1 MSGQHSFLLL
11 TASLAFLCG
20 CASAPDPVFQSSWYQ
35 DQLNEAK
42 EYNEAR
48 KGTDGSREIWIGT
61 VRAIYSYGLFVEEHS
76 CLYSAEKGFFGG
88 YCKEA
93 GSGYFELKT
102 PFLKS
107 PLECGDRIIFAAEHY
122 VGKKMSMFHLVL
134 YTPTGCIHQYNWRSL
149 FSSSKSY
156 SHLIDG
162 SRMAKVDP
170 ATGTLI
176 PLEYDSA
183 ALQRSVLPRAEDKK

>member
-1 MSGQHSFLLL
+1 MSGRHSFLLL
-11 TASLAFLCG
+11 TAALEFLCG
-20 CASAPDPVFQSSWYQ
+20 CASAPDPVFQSTWYQ
-35 DQLNEAK
+35 GQLNEAK
-42 EYNEAR
+42 EYNEA
-48 KGTDGSREIWIGT
+48 KKDTAVSREIWIGT

-102 PFLKS
+102 QFLKS
-107 PLECGDRIIFAAEHY
+107 PPECGDRIIFTAEHY
-122 VGKKMSMFHLVL
+122 VGKKMSTFHVVFNS
-134 YTPTGCIHQYNWRSL
+134 PTGGCIHQYDWLSL

-183 ALQRSVLPRAEDKK
+183 AL